1 MPLCPTQSKVLPA
14 LCPKLRTDTMLPC
27 DPVQNTYY
35 RKWMDGYILTSHL
48 QRTLFFPFCFE
59 SCKLICPAIK
69 HDAQIGNS
77 TWMAHSDY
85 IDWYLGQTGT
95 LHFSTVMMKV
105 LYPSHLYQQHP
116 CNNQAN
122 MACKA
127 NNVKICPCSQ
137 NKASDPDLILKL
149 SFTLALQDPEGST
162 DRIEWKPLPISM

>member
-95 LHFSTVMMKV
+95 WHI
-105 LYPSHLYQQHP
+105 
-116 CNNQAN
+116 QAN